1 MLSTVSYFPYECCR
15 NMLGLVLK
23 KPILPKEELNSYR
36 PISNLSFISEILEKV
51 VANRLRSHMYKN
63 GLSNVSQSAY
73 KQFHSTETA
82 LSKVHNDI
90 NLNIDNGKVTALTLL
105 DLSAAFD
112 TIDHNILITRLST
125 WYGISGTA
133 LSWFTSYL
141 TDRQQ
146 AIKIGNCFSDML
158 PTSCGIPQG
167 FCFGAFAF
175 HFIHNTFKLCY
186 PRSQLGSSPLCR

>member
-1 MLSTVSYFPYECCR
+1 MSLFFLRKLHQIIPGCRQEIYRQFDTKFTNIYQEKLYFLTKSNQQSIGDVSLFI
-15 NMLGLVLK
+15 LV
-23 KPILPKEELNSYR
+23 
-36 PISNLSFISEILEKV
+36 SNLSFISKILETV
-51 VANRLRSHMYKN
+51 VANRLRSHIYKN

-82 LSKVHNDI
+82 LLKVHNDI
-90 NLNIDNGKVTALTLL
+90 NFNIDNGKVTALTLL

-158 PTSCGIPQG
+158 PTSCGFPQG
-167 FCFGAFAF
+167 
-175 HFIHNTFKLCY
+175 
-186 PRSQLGSSPLCR
+186 SVLGNL